1 MRRRARGDTVAKTRE
16 FTRYEVNAYVDVTGH
31 DVLLYHR
38 IQNLSLGGICIHTGT
53 VEPLGTIV
61 DVVITFPELGTE
73 LALKGEVVWANVQH
87 PKDVGIRWVE
97 MSDDQREQLRSYVL
111 AVHAREIPPTVEP

>member
-1 MRRRARGDTVAKTRE
+1 MAKPRE
-16 FTRYEVNAYVDVTGH
+16 FARYEVNAYVDVTGH

-53 VEPLGTIV
+53 VEPVGTVV
-61 DVVITFPELGTE
+61 DVLITFPELGSE
-73 LALKGEVVWANVQH
+73 LALKGEVVWANLQH

-97 MSDDQREQLRSYVL
+97 MSDDQREQLRRYVL
-111 AVHAREIPPTVEP
+111 AVHAREIPPEG